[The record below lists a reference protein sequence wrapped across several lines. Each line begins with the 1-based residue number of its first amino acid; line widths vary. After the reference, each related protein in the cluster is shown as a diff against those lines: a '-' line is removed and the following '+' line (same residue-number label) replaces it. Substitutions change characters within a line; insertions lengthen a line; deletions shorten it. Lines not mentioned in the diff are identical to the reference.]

1 MNSGRKNLEL
11 TTEEKK
17 QRAKELAKG
26 IAKVSV
32 TKDLKKR
39 CLDMLKADDPT
50 EKIKD
55 NAFAKLATKL
65 LERELQERADPT
77 LAAKRVLKGT
87 PLEDLAEPRKRARG
101 QRSSGTTRLLCACK
115 WLQQPCPHQHCNPNI
130 SARVCGQHGHKNPLV
145 KEYVPTAKLM
155 YL

>member
-1 MNSGRKNLEL
+1 MCHPASSPNGNGGQRENSGRKALDL
-11 TTEEKK
+11 STEEKK
-17 QRAKELAKG
+17 QRAKQLVSG

-39 CLDMLKADDPT
+39 CLDMLKGGDPT
-50 EKIKD
+50 AVVKD

-65 LERELQERADPT
+65 LERELQERADPA

-101 QRSSGTTRLLCACK
+101 QRSSGECL
-115 WLQQPCPHQHCNPNI
+115 
-130 SARVCGQHGHKNPLV
+130 
-145 KEYVPTAKLM
+145 PTA
-155 YL
+155 

>member
-1 MNSGRKNLEL
+1 MNSGRKNLGLSAED
-11 TTEEKK
+11 TK
-17 QRAKELAKG
+17 QRAKELESAR
-26 IAKVSV
+26 ANVSV

-101 QRSSGTTRLLCACK
+101 QRSSGECL
-115 WLQQPCPHQHCNPNI
+115 
-130 SARVCGQHGHKNPLV
+130 
-145 KEYVPTAKLM
+145 PTA
-155 YL
+155 

>member
-1 MNSGRKNLEL
+1 MKARD
-11 TTEEKK
+11 K
-17 QRAKELAKG
+17 QQRGAKAS
-26 IAKVSV
+26 VSV
-32 TKDLKKR
+32 TKELKKR
-39 CLDMLKADDPT
+39 CLDLLQGDDPT

-101 QRSSGTTRLLCACK
+101 QRSSGDYPSVA
-115 WLQQPCPHQHCNPNI
+115 
-130 SARVCGQHGHKNPLV
+130 
-145 KEYVPTAKLM
+145 
-155 YL
+155 